1 MKRKSLENQSSE
13 RFWWLRR
20 IAFILII
27 LSVIF
32 GIDATKHRL
41 QPTFLKNPADNISYG
56 FKAERNKQNL
66 QHYTGGKWEDWT
78 IKGVNLGMAKPGAFP
93 GDAAITKAEYKNG

>member
-1 MKRKSLENQSSE
+1 M
-13 RFWWLRR
+13 
-20 IAFILII
+20 
-27 LSVIF
+27 
-32 GIDATKHRL
+32 ATKNCLHPNYFSSYFRDRCNKT
-41 QPTFLKNPADNISYG
+41 PIATNAPKSTADNISYG
-56 FKAERNKQNL
+56 FKAERNKQTL

>member
-1 MKRKSLENQSSE
+1 MVLKQSE
-13 RFWWLRR
+13 
-20 IAFILII
+20 
-27 LSVIF
+27 
-32 GIDATKHRL
+32 
-41 QPTFLKNPADNISYG
+41 IS
-56 FKAERNKQNL
+56 KTL